1 MTISIIDGV
10 AHRPFTALTPVD
22 QAELIQSREAEV
34 LAHRQAQASLTPEQ
48 IIQAGDEAAKLL
60 FG

>member
-10 AHRPFTALTPVD
+10 ASRSFTDLTPID
-22 QAELIQSREAEV
+22 QAELIQSREAAV
-34 LAHRQAQASLTPEQ
+34 LAQREAQAHLTPEQ
-48 IIQAGDEAAKLL
+48 IIQAGEDAARQL